1 MEVAVDNVIEESEG
15 KNDSAIDDP
24 SNNINSNMND
34 DNAAYESDYS
44 LRIPI
49 SNVRFRGSQLH
60 VIDTDHDQLILKQQ
74 LGNDEKKHNKTTLV
88 KRLSPI
94 TYAQR
99 AIRIGYS
106 LITIIFVGFLF
117 VFCCEVLLFLGIA
130 LPVSANEAWSIPQLH
145 LFSHFTE
152 YSCIIIWVEFSHDYG
167 MCVCYRCTQRRGIVQ
182 INCYGDYISD
192 VSGV

>member
-1 MEVAVDNVIEESEG
+1 MEVAVDNVVEESEG
-15 KNDSAIDDP
+15 KNGSAIDDP
-24 SNNINSNMND
+24 SNNGNNISSMND

-74 LGNDEKKHNKTTLV
+74 SGSDEKHNKTTLV

-106 LITIIFVGFLF
+106 LIVIIFVGFLF
-117 VFCCEVLLFLGIA
+117 VFCCQVLLFLGIA
-130 LPVSANEAWSIPQLH
+130 LPVNANQAWSIPQIH
-145 LFSHFTE
+145 LFSTLL
-152 YSCIIIWVEFSHDYG
+152 SVPVLLYG
-167 MCVCYRCTQRRGIVQ
+167 LTSLMTMGCAFVIDAHRGGALFRSTAMEIV
-182 INCYGDYISD
+182 YLM
-192 VSGV
+192 

>member
-15 KNDSAIDDP
+15 KNGSAIDDP
-24 SNNINSNMND
+24 SNNNKISMND

-88 KRLSPI
+88 KRLSHHLCSKGDPYRI
-94 TYAQR
+94 FTHHHNLCR
-99 AIRIGYS
+99 VPIRI
-106 LITIIFVGFLF
+106 
-117 VFCCEVLLFLGIA
+117 LLRSVTFFGHS
-130 LPVSANEAWSIPQLH
+130 VTS
-145 LFSHFTE
+145 
-152 YSCIIIWVEFSHDYG
+152 
-167 MCVCYRCTQRRGIVQ
+167 QRE
-182 INCYGDYISD
+182 
-192 VSGV
+192 